1 MPGLKMNKANTEKTY
16 LYINIVKALKRLIG
30 LYLASLILLMVIFL
44 TARVHLIVQ
53 AATAASLVVFITL
66 LAWMYKCIY
75 LPFKAAEQAMR
86 SYNQG
91 YNTNALNE
99 IGIHYTEETERA
111 FEKFSVLFEGMNAI
125 KLTNT
130 HAEYRALQ
138 NQINPHFLYNTLE
151 AIRSDAICEG
161 ADNIADITEALAK
174 FFRYTISNVN
184 SMVTLE
190 AELNNSET
198 YFAIQNFRFG
208 DKINL
213 KINLDEEDISIL
225 EYELP
230 KLTLQ
235 PIIENVIIHG
245 LEHKLGPGTI
255 EIDITTTEDRL
266 LIKIT
271 DDGVGMDE
279 EVLDSIN
286 RRLQE
291 ISVEGLRQGSPHK
304 GGIALINVNN
314 RIKLQFGE
322 KYGLRLNSIKD
333 FGTSVEVTLPLIKES
348 RRCSYEKR
356 SIAG

>member
-1 MPGLKMNKANTEKTY
+1 MLGLWKSSSKIMKTY
-16 LYINIVKALKRLIG
+16 LHSAVVKAIKTLLV
-30 LYLASLILLMVIFL
+30 LYLFSLLVMILILLTAKVHYSLYIACAASFVIFIIS
-44 TARVHLIVQ
+44 LI
-53 AATAASLVVFITL
+53 
-66 LAWMYKCIY
+66 WMYKKLY
-75 LPFKAAEQAMR
+75 LPYENTEQTLQ
-86 SYNQG
+86 SYNLG
-91 YNTNALNE
+91 YNSNALNE
-99 IGIHYTEETERA
+99 INVFYTEEM
-111 FEKFSVLFEGMNAI
+111 EKTFLKFFSLFESMNAI
-125 KLTNT
+125 KLTST

-161 ADNIADITEALAK
+161 SDNIANITEALAT

-190 AELNNSET
+190 AEINNSEN

-213 KINLDEEDISIL
+213 KINLDDEDISIL
-225 EYELP
+225 EYEIP

-235 PIIENVIIHG
+235 PIIENAIIHG
-245 LEHKLGPGTI
+245 LEHKVGRGTI

-266 LIKIT
+266 IIKIT

-279 EVLDSIN
+279 NVLGSIN
-286 RRLQE
+286 ERLHE
-291 ISVEGLRQGSPHK
+291 ISGQKLKQNNSQK

-322 KYGLRLNSIKD
+322 KYGLRIYSIKD
-333 FGTSVEVTLPLIKES
+333 FGTSVEVTLPQIKENN
-348 RRCSYEKR
+348 
-356 SIAG
+356 G

>member
-1 MPGLKMNKANTEKTY
+1 MAGLGTGNSKAEKTY
-16 LYINIVKALKRLIG
+16 LHSNVVKAVKKLIV
-30 LYLASLILLMVIFL
+30 LYLISFIMLSAIIIFTAEARFIFYIVCAVSLG
-44 TARVHLIVQ
+44 
-53 AATAASLVVFITL
+53 VFIMHL
-66 LAWMYKCIY
+66 LWMYEKLY
-75 LPFKAAEQAMR
+75 LPYKAAEQSMH

-91 YNTNALNE
+91 YNSNALNE
-99 IGIHYTEETERA
+99 ISVYYTDEMERT
-111 FEKFSVLFEGMNAI
+111 FSKFSALFEGMNAI

-151 AIRSDAICEG
+151 AIRSDAICVG

-208 DKINL
+208 DKISL
-213 KINLDEEDISIL
+213 KINLEDEDISVL
-225 EYELP
+225 EYVIP

-235 PIIENVIIHG
+235 PIIENAIIHG
-245 LEHKLGPGTI
+245 LEHKLGLGTI
-255 EIDITTTEDRL
+255 EIDIDTTEDRL

-279 EVLDSIN
+279 NVLDSIN
-286 RRLQE
+286 GRLHE
-291 ISVEGLRQGSPHK
+291 ISVEGLRPSNTQRS
-304 GGIALINVNN
+304 GIALINVNN

-322 KYGLRLNSIKD
+322 KYGLRIYSIKD
-333 FGTSVEVTLPLIKES
+333 FGTSVEVTLPLTKES
-348 RRCSYEKR
+348 SR
-356 SIAG
+356 

>member
-1 MPGLKMNKANTEKTY
+1 MLESKNY
-16 LYINIVKALKRLIG
+16 LHSTVVIAVKRLII
-30 LYLASLILLMVIFL
+30 LYLAGIVILAAVLLTVKAHPIFYIACAISL
-44 TARVHLIVQ
+44 TAFACNMIWIYRKL
-53 AATAASLVVFITL
+53 
-66 LAWMYKCIY
+66 Y
-75 LPFKAAEQAMR
+75 LPYRETEQAMK
-86 SYNQG
+86 SYNLG
-91 YNTNALNE
+91 YDSNALNE
-99 IGIHYTEETERA
+99 MNVYYTEEMEKT
-111 FEKFSVLFEGMNAI
+111 FLKFSSLFEGMNAI

-184 SMVTLE
+184 SMVTLG

-213 KINLDEEDISIL
+213 KINMDEEDTTVL
-225 EYELP
+225 EYEIP

-235 PIIENVIIHG
+235 PIIENAIIHG
-245 LEHKLGPGTI
+245 LEHKVGRGTI

-266 LIKIT
+266 LIKVS

-279 EVLDSIN
+279 TVLAGIN
-286 RRLQE
+286 DRLHE
-291 ISVEGLRQGSPHK
+291 ISAGGLRPDNTQN

-322 KYGLRLNSIKD
+322 KYGLRIYSIKD
-333 FGTSVEVTLPLIKES
+333 FGTSVEVTLPLTKGNS
-348 RRCSYEKR
+348 R
-356 SIAG
+356 

>member
-1 MPGLKMNKANTEKTY
+1 MFRLRMHSSKTMKTYLHSTVVRAIKTLLILYLLSLITMVFIFLTSKVHYSLYIACAASFIIFIISLIWMYKKLYLPYKNTEKT
-16 LYINIVKALKRLIG
+16 LQSFNL
-30 LYLASLILLMVIFL
+30 
-44 TARVHLIVQ
+44 
-53 AATAASLVVFITL
+53 
-66 LAWMYKCIY
+66 
-75 LPFKAAEQAMR
+75 
-86 SYNQG
+86 G
-91 YNTNALNE
+91 YNSNALNE
-99 IGIHYTEETERA
+99 IDTYYTEEMEKA
-111 FEKFSVLFEGMNAI
+111 FSKFFSLFESMNAI

-161 ADNIADITEALAK
+161 SENIANITEALAT

-190 AELNNSET
+190 AEINNSEN

-213 KINLDEEDISIL
+213 KINLDDEDMSIL
-225 EYELP
+225 EYEIP

-235 PIIENVIIHG
+235 PIIENAIIHG
-245 LEHKLGPGTI
+245 LERKVGRGTI
-255 EIDITTTEDRL
+255 EIDITLTEDRL

-279 EVLDSIN
+279 NVLSSIN
-286 RRLQE
+286 NQLHE
-291 ISVEGLRQGSPHK
+291 ISGQGLKQNNAQK

-322 KYGLRLNSIKD
+322 KYGLRIYSIKD
-333 FGTSVEVTLPLIKES
+333 FGTRVEVTLPQIKEND
-348 RRCSYEKR
+348 
-356 SIAG
+356 G

>member
-1 MPGLKMNKANTEKTY
+1 MLGFRVQSSKNKKTY
-16 LYINIVKALKRLIG
+16 LRGTVVNAIKG
-30 LYLASLILLMVIFL
+30 LAILHTASLIMLVILLLTVKAHYFL
-44 TARVHLIVQ
+44 YIAC
-53 AATAASLVVFITL
+53 AAGIAVFVAL
-66 LAWMYKCIY
+66 LLWMYNKLY
-75 LPFKAAEQAMR
+75 LPYKHTEKILQ
-86 SYNQG
+86 SYNLG
-91 YNTNALNE
+91 YNSNALNE
-99 IGIHYTEETERA
+99 ISIYYTEEMERT
-111 FEKFSVLFEGMNAI
+111 FSKFFTLFEGMNAI

-213 KINLDEEDISIL
+213 KTNLDDEDTSIL
-225 EYELP
+225 EYEIP

-235 PIIENVIIHG
+235 PIIENAIIHG
-245 LEHKLGPGTI
+245 LEHKLGRGTI
-255 EIDITTTEDRL
+255 EIDIARTEDRL

-279 EVLDSIN
+279 AVLNGIN
-286 RRLQE
+286 GRLHE
-291 ISVEGLRQGSPHK
+291 ISVEELRPNNTQK
-304 GGIALINVNN
+304 GGIALVNVNN

-322 KYGLRLNSIKD
+322 KYGLRIYSIKD
-333 FGTSVEVTLPLIKES
+333 FGTSVEVTLPLTKANS
-348 RRCSYEKR
+348 R
-356 SIAG
+356 

>member
-1 MPGLKMNKANTEKTY
+1 MFRLRMHSSKTMKTY
-16 LYINIVKALKRLIG
+16 LHSTVVRAIKTLLI
-30 LYLASLILLMVIFL
+30 LYLLSLITMVFIFL
-44 TARVHLIVQ
+44 TSKVHYSLYI
-53 AATAASLVVFITL
+53 ACAASFIIFIISL
-66 LAWMYKCIY
+66 IWMYKKLY
-75 LPFKAAEQAMR
+75 LPYKNTEQTLQ
-86 SYNQG
+86 SYNLG
-91 YNTNALNE
+91 YNSNALNE
-99 IGIHYTEETERA
+99 ISVYYTEEM
-111 FEKFSVLFEGMNAI
+111 EKTFSKFFSLFESMNAI

-161 ADNIADITEALAK
+161 SENIANITEALAT

-190 AELNNSET
+190 AEINNSEN

-213 KINLDEEDISIL
+213 KINLDDEDMSIL
-225 EYELP
+225 EYEIP

-235 PIIENVIIHG
+235 PIIENAIIHG
-245 LEHKLGPGTI
+245 LERKVGRGTI
-255 EIDITTTEDRL
+255 EIDITSTEDRL

-279 EVLDSIN
+279 NVLSSIN
-286 RRLQE
+286 NRLHE
-291 ISVEGLRQGSPHK
+291 ISGQGLKQNNAQK

-322 KYGLRLNSIKD
+322 KYGLRIYSIKD
-333 FGTSVEVTLPLIKES
+333 FGTSVEVTLPQIKENN
-348 RRCSYEKR
+348 
-356 SIAG
+356 G